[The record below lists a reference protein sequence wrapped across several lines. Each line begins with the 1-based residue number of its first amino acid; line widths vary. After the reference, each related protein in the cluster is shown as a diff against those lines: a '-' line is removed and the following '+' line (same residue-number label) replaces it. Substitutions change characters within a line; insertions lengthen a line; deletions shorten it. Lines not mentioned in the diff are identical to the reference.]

1 MKTKQRNKPDQVELL
16 MESSFRPGTFIR
28 DGECFTFV
36 SGLEE
41 VATIIDKLV
50 AVEPARA
57 VALFEAFLA
66 GCHAKTD
73 ELDDSSGR
81 FGQFARDLICRWIKS
96 RQAAGVDPRMTA
108 STLLAWMDDDPYGF
122 CYQIEKDAAAAFD
135 KAGLAAFE
143 KQIRERFDTLSADSS
158 SWTYRRG
165 AEILRAIYIA
175 QRDIEA
181 YIALTEQV
189 KLKLED
195 CLAIA
200 KLVVPRD
207 PNKAL
212 VWVERG
218 LALDRESQFRSTA
231 AYDLDK
237 LHRQL
242 LSKLGREEEALEAAW
257 ADFRKH
263 PSKSAYDDFMKFVP
277 RDDRAVWHQKALNAA
292 READLHSVLELF
304 TETKETER
312 LADLV
317 RTSSDEALEDVSH
330 YATEP
335 AAKRLEKN
343 HPGLAAR
350 LWCAQGLRIVNAKKS
365 KYYDAALSNFER
377 ARDCYQRAGLAT
389 EWEQT
394 VRRVCAS
401 HYRKI
406 GFINGFQALAAGAK
420 RGKRL
425 SFLEHAKTR
434 WGERQRRDAF

>member
-1 MKTKQRNKPDQVELL
+1 MRLY
-16 MESSFRPGTFIR
+16 
-28 DGECFTFV
+28 
-36 SGLEE
+36 
-41 VATIIDKLV
+41 
-50 AVEPARA
+50 
-57 VALFEAFLA
+57 
-66 GCHAKTD
+66 
-73 ELDDSSGR
+73 ELDDSSGS

-96 RQAAGVDPRMTA
+96 RQAADVDPRMTA

-122 CYQIEKDAAAAFD
+122 WYQIEKDAAAAFD

-143 KQIRERFDTLSADSS
+143 KQSRERFDTVSADPS
-158 SWTYRRG
+158 SWAYRSG
-165 AEILRAIYIA
+165 AEILRAINIA

-181 YIALTEQV
+181 YIALTEQT

-218 LALDRESQFRSTA
+218 RALDRESQFRSTA

-237 LHRQL
+237 LHREL
-242 LSKLGREEEALEAAW
+242 LSKLGREDEALEAAW

-277 RDDRAVWHQKALNAA
+277 RDERAVWHENALNAA
-292 READLHSVLELF
+292 READLHSLLELF

-350 LWCAQGLRIVNAKKS
+350 LWRRQ
-365 KYYDAALSNFER
+365 R
-377 ARDCYQRAGLAT
+377 ARDR
-389 EWEQT
+389 
-394 VRRVCAS
+394 
-401 HYRKI
+401 
-406 GFINGFQALAAGAK
+406 
-420 RGKRL
+420 
-425 SFLEHAKTR
+425 SFPLR
-434 WGERQRRDAF
+434 